1 MDDFSKQTT
10 STPPYVHTSIPRTMS
25 WIQTISYEE
34 ATGRLRA
41 VYERIK
47 GPGGYI
53 DNILQVHSLRPH
65 TLTGHMMLYKNVL
78 HHTGNTLPKTLLE
91 TLGVYVSLL
100 NECTYCVE
108 HHFAGLRT
116 LLGDDVRAQAIRNA
130 LETNTLDAVFDERE
144 RAALRYAETLTRTPG
159 TLNADA
165 VTALHEAG
173 LDDGEILEINQV
185 VSYFAYANRTVL
197 GLGVTTDGDI
207 LGLSPSDADNPDN
220 WQHQ

>member
-1 MDDFSKQTT
+1 MPWIKTI
-10 STPPYVHTSIPRTMS
+10 PYD
-25 WIQTISYEE
+25 E

-41 VYERIK
+41 VYRRVK

-65 TLTGHMMLYKNVL
+65 TLTGHMTLYKNVL

-100 NECTYCVE
+100 NACAYCVE

-116 LLGDDVRAQAIRNA
+116 LLSDDTRARAIRHA
-130 LETNTLDAVFDERE
+130 LETNAFDGVFDERAQ
-144 RAALRYAETLTRTPG
+144 AALHYAKRLTHAPAS
-159 TLNADA
+159 LNADA
-165 VTALHEAG
+165 VAAMRKTG
-173 LDDGEILEINQV
+173 FDDGEILEINQV

-197 GLGVTTDGDI
+197 GLGITTDGDI
-207 LGLSPSDADNPDN
+207 LGLSPSDSADPDN
-220 WQHQ
+220 WQHR